1 MDERI
6 EGVLLLLGTVVVT
19 YFFGILGLA
28 AYFIFVI
35 AYIRLGDRVKRIE
48 QAQSAPHAGDVI
60 KIRCLN
66 CKTLN
71 DDTAEFCRECG
82 AHIS

>member
-6 EGVLLLLGTVVVT
+6 EGVLLLLGTVVIT

-48 QAQSAPHAGDVI
+48 QAQSSQQAADSI
-60 KIRCLN
+60 KIRCPN

-71 DDTAEFCRECG
+71 DVTAEYCRECG
-82 AHIS
+82 THIS